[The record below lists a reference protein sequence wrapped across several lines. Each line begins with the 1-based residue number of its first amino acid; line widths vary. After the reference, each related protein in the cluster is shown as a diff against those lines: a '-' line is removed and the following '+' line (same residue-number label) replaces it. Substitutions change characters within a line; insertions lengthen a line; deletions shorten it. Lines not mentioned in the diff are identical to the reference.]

1 MSIYDFDPLL
11 KRKAE
16 ARAKEQAPKQVAAN
30 ALGSRSYN
38 SMPISLGMGQKTYKA
53 SDVSSAAELG
63 RALKPALDEMAKDL
77 RDYMRRVK
85 EVLPG
90 DLLEALRPTMELSLT
105 YVPKKTG
112 ELAGSAYLELAPF
125 RNGARVEMGYGRDGK
140 PDYAIYVHE
149 VPYKHE
155 SPTTYKFLQRAID
168 EDWHNIVQRI
178 TNSVGLRLG
187 K

>member
-16 ARAKEQAPKQVAAN
+16 ARAKQSAPKQVAASS
-30 ALGSRSYN
+30 LGSRSYN
-38 SMPISLGMGQKTYKA
+38 SMPISLGMGQKSYKA

-63 RALKPALDEMAKDL
+63 RALKPALDEMARDF
-77 RDYMRRVK
+77 RDYTRRVQNFI
-85 EVLPG
+85 PQ

-105 YVPKKTG
+105 YVPRDTG
-112 ELAGSAYLELAPF
+112 ALAASAYLELAQF
-125 RNGARVEMGYGRDGK
+125 RNGVRVEMGYGRNGD

-178 TNSVGLRLG
+178 TNGVRLRLG
-187 K
+187 G